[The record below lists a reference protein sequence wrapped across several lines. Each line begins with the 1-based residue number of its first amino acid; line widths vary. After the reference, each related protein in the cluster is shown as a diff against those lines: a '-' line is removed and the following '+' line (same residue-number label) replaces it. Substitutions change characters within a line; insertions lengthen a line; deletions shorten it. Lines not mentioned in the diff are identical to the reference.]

1 MGILQPA
8 GSIDMPDI
16 SNQILE
22 QVNQAVAKKTPLRIA
37 GNDSKAFMGRS
48 TEGSLLSV
56 SGHSGVVE
64 YEPTEL
70 VITVRAGTTVTE
82 LNAELDRHSQFLGCE
97 SPESG
102 NATVGGSLAC
112 NQSGPGRPWIGSIR
126 DHVLGVR
133 LINGKGEHLR
143 FGGRVMKNVAGYD
156 VSRLQAG
163 AMGCLGV
170 ITEVTLRVYPHPQHQ
185 QTVTASMTATD
196 AVEQMNRESLR
207 GGPLSAACWVD
218 GLMYLRFSGNE
229 AAVRS
234 RSQACSGKVFDADDD
249 FWAQIRE
256 QQHDFFAGDEPLWRL
271 SVKPAAEQSDEPCL
285 LDWGGAQRWLR
296 GGHVLDARQSLAEQ
310 QGGQATLFR
319 GGDREAEV
327 FHARTEV
334 QKRVHLALKKAFD
347 PHGIFNPGRLYGWL

>member
-1 MGILQPA
+1 MSMIQPA
-8 GSIDMPDI
+8 GSFDMPDI
-16 SNQILE
+16 STQLLE
-22 QVNQAVAKKTPLRIA
+22 QVNQAVAQKTPLRIA
-37 GNDSKAFMGRS
+37 GNDSKTFMGRR

-70 VITVRAGTTVTE
+70 VITVRAGTTITD
-82 LNAELDRHSQFLGCE
+82 LNAELGRHSQSLGCE
-97 SPESG
+97 SLESG

-170 ITEVTLRVYPHPQHQ
+170 ISEVTLRVYPRPQFQ
-185 QTVTASMTATD
+185 ATVAIGIAAD
-196 AVEQMNRESLR
+196 EAIEVMNRESLR
-207 GGPLSAACWVD
+207 GGPMSAACWVD
-218 GLMYLRFSGNE
+218 GRMYLRFSGNE

-234 RSQACSGKVFDADDD
+234 RSQACGGEMLAAGDD
-249 FWAQIRE
+249 FWSQIRE
-256 QQHDFFAGDEPLWRL
+256 LRHEFFAGDEPLWRL
-271 SVKPAAEQSDEPCL
+271 SVKPAAEQSDEQCL

-296 GGHVLDARQSLAEQ
+296 GGSDLAERESQ
-310 QGGQATLFR
+310 AERMGGQATLFR
-319 GGDREAEV
+319 GGNRKEEV

-347 PHGIFNPGRLYGWL
+347 PHGVFNPGRMYGWL